1 MAWQYQN
8 GMATPE
14 ELGKDAWI
22 RGEEEGL
29 SLPTPNKVT
38 NNKALQG
45 GELEKR

>member
-1 MAWQYQN
+1 
-8 GMATPE
+8 MATPE

-22 RGEEEGL
+22 RGEEGL
-29 SLPTPNKVT
+29 SLPTPYKVT